1 MLVTLLGQIVHIT
14 PIAMRTRS
22 ETSLLKSECTRP
34 PRSVRLM
41 VVSAEALDII
51 GSSQSFTGSRKQLS
65 LASAH
70 LSAWPILDYA

>member
-1 MLVTLLGQIVHIT
+1 MVVALLGAIVCIT
-14 PIAMRTRS
+14 PIAMITRS
-22 ETSLLKSECTRP
+22 ETSLLKSEYTRP
-34 PRSVRLM
+34 RQCDLHM

-51 GSSQSFTGSRKQLS
+51 GSSQSFTGSRNQLS